1 MKRIKSVL
9 VLALTLVM
17 VLSCGQMVGTIEVQ
31 AASLAVTV
39 YNAQYVPNSSLPAEV
54 QEALPELANE
64 VKVYIVNDAT
74 VIDVNVNSSSVIAL
88 YWQANV
94 DTNSSTGEATN
105 VYEEYLEKSQRI
117 NVGQELKNGPNGSC
131 NEAVVVYGEFGPN
144 LDGEYI
150 FISQKLAKQQGLS
163 VQGTR
168 TDNANCTMHRLYN
181 PNSGEHFYTA
191 NDVEK
196 NHLVSLGW
204 KYEGTGWTAPA
215 CSGTPVYRVYNPNAG
230 DHHYTTN
237 VNEKNNLVSLG
248 WNDEG
253 IGWYSNELGTTTLH
267 RLYNPNATGAGAHHY
282 TTNSAEA
289 TNLQNLGWRYE
300 GTAWYGL

>member
-1 MKRIKSVL
+1 MKKIKSIVSMLLVFVL
-9 VLALTLVM
+9 VLACV
-17 VLSCGQMVGTIEVQ
+17 QMLGVKEVE
-31 AASLAVTV
+31 AAGASVTV
-39 YNAQYVPNSSLPAEV
+39 YNAQYVPTSTFGDELKAELSDSAENV
-54 QEALPELANE
+54 F
-64 VKVYIVNDAT
+64 VYIVNEAT
-74 VIDVNVNSSSVIAL
+74 VVDVKIDSEEAIYARAYFDASKQTLDSSGLDWTTLSSS
-88 YWQANV
+88 
-94 DTNSSTGEATN
+94 T
-105 VYEEYLEKSQRI
+105 RI
-117 NVGQELKNGPNGSC
+117 KLGQDLKNNSD
-131 NEAVVVYGEFGPN
+131 NFAYVAYAESTATKAEAYYV
-144 LDGEYI
+144 
-150 FISQKLAKQQGLS
+150 FISQS
-163 VQGTR
+163 VASSFEISAQGTR
-168 TDNANCTMHRLYN
+168 TDNATCTMHRLYN

-196 NHLVSLGW
+196 NNLVSLGW

-215 CSGTPVYRVYNPNAG
+215 YSGTPVYRVYNPNAG

-237 VNEKNNLVSLG
+237 VAEKNNLVALG

-253 IGWYSNELGTTTLH
+253 IGWYSNEVGTSTLH

>member
-1 MKRIKSVL
+1 MKKIKSIVSMLMAFVL
-9 VLALTLVM
+9 VLACV
-17 VLSCGQMVGTIEVQ
+17 QMLGVTEVE
-31 AASLAVTV
+31 AAGASVTV
-39 YNAQYVPNSSLPAEV
+39 YNAQYVSIAEMEKAMGAEATEEDLNS
-54 QEALPELANE
+54 
-64 VKVYIVNDAT
+64 KIYIVNDAT
-74 VIDVNVNSSSVIAL
+74 VIDTSFTSADEAL
-88 YWQANV
+88 YVVLNIT
-94 DTNSSTGEATN
+94 DLEGGYATPKTY
-105 VYEEYLEKSQRI
+105 YELNTAKRI
-117 NVGQELKNGPNGSC
+117 GVGQDLKSNSANAA
-131 NEAVVVYGEFGPN
+131 EVEYG
-144 LDGEYI
+144 DGYYYI
-150 FISQKLAKQQGLS
+150 FVSQTLAKQMGLS

-168 TDNANCTMHRLYN
+168 TDNATCTMHRLYN

-196 NHLVSLGW
+196 NNLVSLGW

-215 CSGTPVYRVYNPNAG
+215 YSGTPVYRLYNPNAG

-237 VNEKNNLVSLG
+237 ANEKNYLVSMG

-253 IGWYSNELGTTTLH
+253 IGWYSNELGTATLH

-282 TTNSAEA
+282 TTNAAEA